1 MSSKSTKKI
10 IEQEVLEP
18 IVTPKRKNSTINLDA
33 ITKDDEV
40 NSDSDKETLNKKKF
54 GVVIGCEN
62 LNIRSEANT
71 NSKIVSVIKVDS
83 EVSIDDKGSTEKF
96 YKVCTSSGVEGYC
109 MRQYISIL

>member
-1 MSSKSTKKI
+1 MSSKSTKKV

-18 IVTPKRKNSTINLDA
+18 IVTPRRKNNTINFDA

-40 NSDSDKETLNKKKF
+40 SSDSDKETLNKKKF

>member
-1 MSSKSTKKI
+1 MSSKSTKKVT
-10 IEQEVLEP
+10 EQEVLEP

-40 NSDSDKETLNKKKF
+40 NSDKETLNKKKF

-62 LNIRSEANT
+62 LNIRSEVNT
-71 NSKIVSVIKVDS
+71 NSKILSVIKVDS

>member
-1 MSSKSTKKI
+1 MSSKSTKKV

-18 IVTPKRKNSTINLDA
+18 IVTPKRKNSTINFDA

-40 NSDSDKETLNKKKF
+40 NSDKETLNKKKC

-71 NSKIVSVIKVDS
+71 NSKILSVIKVDS

>member
-1 MSSKSTKKI
+1 MSSKSTKKV

-18 IVTPKRKNSTINLDA
+18 IVTPKRKNSTINFDA

-40 NSDSDKETLNKKKF
+40 SDKETLNKKRF

-62 LNIRSEANT
+62 LNIRSETNT
-71 NSKIVSVIKVDS
+71 NSRIVNVIKVGS

-96 YKVCTSSGVEGYC
+96 YKICTSSGVEGYC